1 MFNNVGAKI
10 KLFSKILCYVLIPII
25 LIGSIIIAI
34 TSEGLVYEN
43 GVFTPQKYLS
53 SWRVGSDIS
62 PVMVVVYGIALS
74 IGVYFSSLLTYG
86 FGQLIEN
93 ITTKKDGET

>member
-10 KLFSKILCYVLIPII
+10 KLFSKILCYVLIAII

-43 GVFTPQKYLS
+43 GVFTPKKYLH
-53 SWRVGSDIS
+53 SWRVGSFIS
-62 PVMVVVYGIALS
+62 PVMVVVYGMALS

-93 ITTKKDGET
+93 STTKKD